1 MSPPRYIRALAVA
14 ALLAIA
20 PAWAQGPNP
29 PKPPTPPA
37 PPTVAASAYDFR
49 FSALTGGEIDLKAY
63 RGKAILVVNTASKC
77 GFTPQLKGLQ
87 ALSEARTKDGLVVI
101 GVPSDDFNQE
111 LSTAK
116 EIKDFC
122 ELNYGV
128 RFPMAAKTVV
138 SGRAAHPFYRFAS
151 ARLGATAEPRWNFH
165 KILIDRRGR
174 PVAAFP
180 SKVGPDSAELRTAID
195 RALR

>member
-1 MSPPRYIRALAVA
+1 VRALILAA
-14 ALLAIA
+14 ALCAI
-20 PAWAQGPNP
+20 PAFAQGPTP

-37 PPTVAASAYDFR
+37 APSVAASAYDFR
-49 FSALTGGEIDLKAY
+49 FPALTGGEIDLKAY

-87 ALSEARTKDGLVVI
+87 TLSEARAKDGLIII

-116 EIKDFC
+116 EIKEFC

-128 RFPMAAKTVV
+128 RFTMAAKTIV

-151 ARLGATAEPRWNFH
+151 ARLGPAAEPRWNFH

-174 PVAAFP
+174 AVAAFP
-180 SKVGPDSAELRTAID
+180 SKVGPDSGELKSAID

>member
-1 MSPPRYIRALAVA
+1 MRAMILAAV
-14 ALLAIA
+14 LLAA
-20 PAWAQGPNP
+20 PAFAQGPTP
-29 PKPPTPPA
+29 PKPPKAPA
-37 PPTVAASAYDFR
+37 IPSVAASSYDFR
-49 FSALTGGEIDLKAY
+49 FPALTGGEIDLSAY
-63 RGKAILVVNTASKC
+63 RGKAILIVNTASKC

-87 ALSEARTKDGLVVI
+87 ALADARSKQGLVVI

-111 LSTAK
+111 LATEK

-138 SGRAAHPFYRFAS
+138 SGRGAHPFYRFATTQLGS
-151 ARLGATAEPRWNFH
+151 AAQPRWNFH

-174 PVAAFP
+174 PVAAFA
-180 SKVGPDSAELRTAID
+180 SKVAPDAAELRTALD